1 MHFVCTAHAPHV
13 HGISTRL
20 AHQAAALLRHGW
32 LQLLYLSVAVTA
44 TANLLQAYGQQRVG
58 AAEAAIIYTMDPVYG
73 ALFAWLLLGERLH
86 TQGPYICTRTH
97 TQTHTDTRTQT
108 QTHTHIKLGHLFDQP
123 HHLLLPRAGYVGIV
137 LVLSANV
144 LRRLPWSVVAATRRL
159 LTPHQPTR
167 RGVPGLSV
175 ATTSDTRCEP
185 LLPKCDTKER
195 EGPKDRVELEGG

>member
-86 TQGPYICTRTH
+86 TQGPYICTHAHTNTH
-97 TQTHTDTRTQT
+97 RHSHTDTNAHAHQARPSLRPAAPPALTT
-108 QTHTHIKLGHLFDQP
+108 CRLRGH
-123 HHLLLPRAGYVGIV
+123 RAGP
-137 LVLSANV
+137 
-144 LRRLPWSVVAATRRL
+144 LRQRAPSPAVECRGGHAQAPDTAPADEEGSPRLI
-159 LTPHQPTR
+159 
-167 RGVPGLSV
+167 G
-175 ATTSDTRCEP
+175 SDDKRHAMRAP
-185 LLPKCDTKER
+185 ASK
-195 EGPKDRVELEGG
+195 V